1 MHSTSSYLKKLNNKI
16 QITCSKKKFFFS
28 VTPEKF
34 EAENEEGIENDCE
47 KNGKLEDCDNR
58 KTIKVKPFGGPLLAQ
73 S

>member
-1 MHSTSSYLKKLNNKI
+1 MVRDVFVY
-16 QITCSKKKFFFS
+16 FVVA

-34 EAENEEGIENDCE
+34 EAQDEESAETDVD
-47 KNGKLEDCDNR
+47 KNGKLEDCESR